1 MVRLVLRLS
10 PLAKGATLVALI
22 GGVLWIWGGL
32 EEIGWAS
39 AAGTVAF
46 FAGAIV
52 YYIERFRMIKR
63 RRRPESGK
71 SEPGSGK

>member
-10 PLAKGATLVALI
+10 PLAKGAVLVALI
-22 GGVLWIWGGL
+22 GGVLWIWGGSEGIKWVNAL
-32 EEIGWAS
+32 
-39 AAGTVAF
+39 GTLLF

-63 RRRPESGK
+63 RRDATRR
-71 SEPGSGK
+71 